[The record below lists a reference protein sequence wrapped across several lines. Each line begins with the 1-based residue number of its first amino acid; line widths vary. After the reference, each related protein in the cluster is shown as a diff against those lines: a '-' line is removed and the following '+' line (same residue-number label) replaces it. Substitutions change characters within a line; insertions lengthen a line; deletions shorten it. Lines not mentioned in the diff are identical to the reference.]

1 MTFGRPTMLSTS
13 WDVPVP
19 ALIDD
24 EYLNNATEG
33 VQPAGKPSVMGL
45 FISSC
50 NLFELLEEILKSFY
64 SGEPFPDLSKQETAS
79 DMAKAFIAPVLQYNR
94 RLDKFI
100 DSVPDYLK
108 LTEYG
113 DGMKFS
119 NNSVTLQQQVLYCRY
134 VNSGRYSHG
143 ERLTDLTQISLCSP
157 TVAPPSFDGDDQAR
171 STHFKTHALWYCAI
185 ISRRGSDPAMLH
197 VVCRNGVSTHRN
209 TARESQHTLSQ
220 LRVALRLL

>member
-1 MTFGRPTMLSTS
+1 MDERSQKLTSSSRLLAMTFGRPTMLSTS

-33 VQPAGKPSVMGL
+33 FQPAGKPSVMGL

-50 NLFELLEEILKSFY
+50 NLFELLEEILKSF
-64 SGEPFPDLSKQETAS
+64 PDLSKQETAS
-79 DMAKAFIAPVLQYNR
+79 EMAKAFIAPVLQYNR

-100 DSVPDYLK
+100 DSVPEYLK

-119 NNSVTLQQQVLYCRY
+119 NNSVTLQQQVLYCR
-134 VNSGRYSHG
+134 
-143 ERLTDLTQISLCSP
+143 
-157 TVAPPSFDGDDQAR
+157 
-171 STHFKTHALWYCAI
+171 
-185 ISRRGSDPAMLH
+185 
-197 VVCRNGVSTHRN
+197 
-209 TARESQHTLSQ
+209 
-220 LRVALRLL
+220 

>member
-1 MTFGRPTMLSTS
+1 LAQQYRGYHHGRRKLEADSILQASRNDFRPTHHVVNL
-13 WDVPVP
+13 
-19 ALIDD
+19 LIDD

-33 VQPAGKPSVMGL
+33 FQPTGKPSVMGL

-79 DMAKAFIAPVLQYNR
+79 EMAKAFIAPVLQYNR

-134 VNSGRYSHG
+134 VDTGRYSEG
-143 ERLTDLTQISLCSP
+143 RMIDES
-157 TVAPPSFDGDDQAR
+157 
-171 STHFKTHALWYCAI
+171 HADSYTCAY
-185 ISRRGSDPAMLH
+185 SRFA
-197 VVCRNGVSTHRN
+197 VF
-209 TARESQHTLSQ
+209 
-220 LRVALRLL
+220 

>member
-33 VQPAGKPSVMGL
+33 FQPAGKPSVMGL
-45 FISSC
+45 FVSSC
-50 NLFELLEEILKSFY
+50 NLFELLEEILNSFY
-64 SGEPFPDLSKQETAS
+64 SGEPFPDLSKQEKAS
-79 DMAKAFIAPVLQYNR
+79 EMAKAFIAPVLQYNR

-100 DSVPDYLK
+100 DSVPEYLK

-119 NNSVTLQQQVLYCRY
+119 NNSVNLQQQVLYCRY
-134 VNSGRYSHG
+134 V
-143 ERLTDLTQISLCSP
+143 DLEEDH
-157 TVAPPSFDGDDQAR
+157 VAND
-171 STHFKTHALWYCAI
+171 
-185 ISRRGSDPAMLH
+185 
-197 VVCRNGVSTHRN
+197 
-209 TARESQHTLSQ
+209 
-220 LRVALRLL
+220 

>member
-33 VQPAGKPSVMGL
+33 FQPAGKPSVMGL
-45 FISSC
+45 FVSSC
-50 NLFELLEEILKSFY
+50 NLFELLEEILNSFY
-64 SGEPFPDLSKQETAS
+64 SGEPFPDLSKQEKAS
-79 DMAKAFIAPVLQYNR
+79 EMAKAFIAPVLQYNR

-100 DSVPDYLK
+100 DSVPEYLK

-119 NNSVTLQQQVLYCRY
+119 NNSVNLQQQVLYCRY
-134 VNSGRYSHG
+134 VDFGRNLSG
-143 ERLTDLTQISLCSP
+143 ERLTDHNIDFCMS
-157 TVAPPSFDGDDQAR
+157 AYFRYA
-171 STHFKTHALWYCAI
+171 
-185 ISRRGSDPAMLH
+185 
-197 VVCRNGVSTHRN
+197 VS
-209 TARESQHTLSQ
+209 
-220 LRVALRLL
+220 

>member
-1 MTFGRPTMLSTS
+1 MYCDLGTAKWPIPPHTLLRCWYPETGLSVARCVFGTSTPLIPPSTNVKFVEKLTSFSRLLAMTFGRPTMLSTS

-79 DMAKAFIAPVLQYNR
+79 EMAKAFIAPVLQYNR

-134 VNSGRYSHG
+134 VPS
-143 ERLTDLTQISLCSP
+143 SP
-157 TVAPPSFDGDDQAR
+157 Q
-171 STHFKTHALWYCAI
+171 FK
-185 ISRRGSDPAMLH
+185 
-197 VVCRNGVSTHRN
+197 
-209 TARESQHTLSQ
+209 
-220 LRVALRLL
+220 

>member
-1 MTFGRPTMLSTS
+1 MLVYRYSSLTGTLRFRRTSLASTTMYERNWKLTIFSRLLAMTFGRPTMLSTS

-33 VQPAGKPSVMGL
+33 FQPAGKPSVMGL

-79 DMAKAFIAPVLQYNR
+79 EMAKAFIAPVLQYNR

-119 NNSVTLQQQVLYCRY
+119 NNSVTLQQQVLYCR
-134 VNSGRYSHG
+134 
-143 ERLTDLTQISLCSP
+143 
-157 TVAPPSFDGDDQAR
+157 
-171 STHFKTHALWYCAI
+171 
-185 ISRRGSDPAMLH
+185 
-197 VVCRNGVSTHRN
+197 
-209 TARESQHTLSQ
+209 
-220 LRVALRLL
+220 